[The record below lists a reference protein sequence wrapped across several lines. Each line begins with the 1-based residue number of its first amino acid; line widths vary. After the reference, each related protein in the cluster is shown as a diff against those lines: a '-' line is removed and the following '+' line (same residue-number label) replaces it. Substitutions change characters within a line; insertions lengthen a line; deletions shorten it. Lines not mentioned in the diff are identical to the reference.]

1 MAETGKRSDN
11 AKPAR
16 RRASASK
23 RPRLAAVIPCYR
35 ERDSILD
42 VVAGIGP
49 EVSLIYVVDDTCPDD
64 TGALVE
70 EKANDKRVTVIRHPE
85 NRGVGAATITG
96 MRAALA
102 AGADVI
108 VKLDGDG
115 QMDPALI
122 PEIAGPVLDG
132 EADYAK
138 GNRFHDPMT
147 LGEMPI
153 SRLLGNVA
161 LSFFSKA
168 SSGYWNV
175 FDPTNGFVAIHA
187 SVAERLPLDE
197 ISGRYFFESDMLH
210 RLYLMRAVVADV
222 PMTARYAGT
231 GESKLSVGGALAEFP
246 LKHLRNGCRRLF
258 LTYVLR
264 DFNIA
269 SLELL
274 LSVPLILFGLVF
286 GLAAWIPNAAAGI
299 ETPSGT
305 VMLAALPVI
314 IGVQLMLA
322 FLQFDM
328 SNIPARPVQ
337 RSAS

>member
-1 MAETGKRSDN
+1 MNSSA
-11 AKPAR
+11 AR
-16 RRASASK
+16 ADDRI
-23 RPRLAAVIPCYR
+23 AAVIPCFR
-35 ERDSILD
+35 ERESILD
-42 VVAGIGP
+42 VIGGIGG
-49 EVSLIYVVDDTCPDD
+49 EVQRIYVVDDACPDA

-70 EKANDKRVTVIRHPE
+70 ERSDDKRVTVIRHSE
-85 NRGVGAATITG
+85 NRGVGAATISG

-102 AGADVI
+102 DGADVI

-122 PEIAGPVLDG
+122 SEIAGPVLRG

-138 GNRFHDPMT
+138 GNRFHDPT
-147 LGEMPI
+147 SLGEMPLV
-153 SRLLGNVA
+153 RLLGNIV
-161 LSFFSKA
+161 LSFVSKA

-175 FDPTNGFVAIHA
+175 FDPTNGFVAVHA
-187 SVAERLPLDE
+187 SVARRLPLDE

-210 RLYLMRAVVADV
+210 RLYLLRAVVADV

-231 GESKLSVGGALAEFP
+231 GESKLSIGGSMVEFP
-246 LKHLRNGCRRLF
+246 LKHFRNGLRRLL

-269 SLELL
+269 SIELL
-274 LSVPLILFGLVF
+274 LSLPLILSGTIF
-286 GLAAWIPNAAAGI
+286 GLATWIPNAAAGV

-305 VMLAALPVI
+305 VMLAALPII
-314 IGVQLMLA
+314 IGVQMLLA

-328 SNIPARPVQ
+328 SNVPAKPVQ
-337 RSAS
+337 RPVS